1 MSHRLLVLPRAE
13 RQLEKL
19 PADHFSRLRDAIR
32 ALAGE
37 PRPAGCRKLK
47 GRDGYRVRIGAYRV
61 VYAVDDREKTV
72 TVLDLGH
79 RRDVYR

>member
-1 MSHRLLVLPRAE
+1 MSHRLLILPRAE
-13 RQLEKL
+13 RQLAKL
-19 PADHFSRLRDAIR
+19 PADHFSRLRDAIH

-47 GRDGYRVRIGAYRV
+47 GRDGYRLRIGAYRV
-61 VYAVDDREKTV
+61 VYAIDDREKIV